1 MNEMHIDRASEE
13 QKQQEERYAQWM
25 ADHPEAKISEENLR
39 ECEPEIAKFEELI
52 TSFESTYSLEEL
64 LSITDLASKEG
75 QRNPLREQAKVALNP
90 IFEMLTTLKK
100 ETNISLEKCEELKE
114 EYKRLSRAV
123 GMTIEGDK
131 IDHSR

>member
-25 ADHPEAKISEENLR
+25 ADHPEVKISPENLR
-39 ECEPEIAKFEELI
+39 ECGPEIEEFEEFI
-52 TSFESTYSLEEL
+52 TSFETTYSLEEL

-90 IFEMLTTLKK
+90 IVATLNTLKR
-100 ETNISLEKCEELKE
+100 ETNISPEKYEELKE
-114 EYKRLSRAV
+114 EYRRLSRAV